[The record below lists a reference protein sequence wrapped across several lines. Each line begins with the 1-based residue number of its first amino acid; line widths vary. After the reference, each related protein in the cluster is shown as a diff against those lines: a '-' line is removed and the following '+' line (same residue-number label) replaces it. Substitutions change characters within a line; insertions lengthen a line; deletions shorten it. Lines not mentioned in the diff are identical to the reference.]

1 MLRTPIFRIV
11 LILASFFIAPT
22 SYAKE
27 KNPGDSYLFYNLGIS
42 NIEGDVS
49 NSYGSTTRTLAYDQG
64 FGLDVGY
71 GWVNDSLTRI
81 EVSYFN
87 RKADVLT
94 EAGIT
99 SNTKLELSG
108 IMLSGNW
115 DGDNIYGGLG
125 LGLGMASVTLNANS
139 PILTADNE
147 ALFAFKAT
155 LGSDWS
161 ISESTDIFVQGEF
174 LYTTFELNASSGY
187 STYELENGT
196 MSIFFGARQWF

>member
-1 MLRTPIFRIV
+1 MLRSPIFRIV
-11 LILASFFIAPT
+11 LILSSFFILPT
-22 SYAKE
+22 GFAKE
-27 KNPGDSYLFYNLGIS
+27 KNPGDSYLFYNVGIS

-49 NSYGSTTRTLAYDQG
+49 TTYGSTDRTLTYDQG

-87 RKADVLT
+87 RQADVLT
-94 EAGIT
+94 EAGIA

-115 DGDNIYGGLG
+115 DGDHIYVGAG

-139 PILTADNE
+139 PNLTADNE
-147 ALFAFKAT
+147 ALIAFKAS
-155 LGSDWS
+155 LGSAWS
-161 ISESTDIFVQGEF
+161 ISESTDFFVEGEF